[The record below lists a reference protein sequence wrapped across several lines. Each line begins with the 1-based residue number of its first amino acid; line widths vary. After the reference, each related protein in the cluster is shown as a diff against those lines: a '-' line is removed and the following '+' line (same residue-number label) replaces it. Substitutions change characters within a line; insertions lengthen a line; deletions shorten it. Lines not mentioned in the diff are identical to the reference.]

1 MRPVRFDDEAAEEL
15 AAAAL
20 WYDEQNPGI
29 GTKLTQATREA
40 ARRIWPSRQA
50 HSVSILVYP
59 IDSGFA
65 AALWDAS
72 PTR

>member
-40 ARRIWPSRQA
+40 ARRLAELIFIELLNEIRVLAVAHYRRRPGYWRSR
-50 HSVSILVYP
+50 L
-59 IDSGFA
+59 
-65 AALWDAS
+65 
-72 PTR
+72 